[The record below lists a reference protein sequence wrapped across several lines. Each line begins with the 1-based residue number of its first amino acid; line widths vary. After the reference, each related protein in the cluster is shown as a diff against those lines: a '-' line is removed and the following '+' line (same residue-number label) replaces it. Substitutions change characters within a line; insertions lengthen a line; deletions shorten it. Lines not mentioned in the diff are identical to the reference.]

1 MIDEFLHQNPFESD
15 DTIEVILT
23 RLVGYLSEIFTEATV
38 TTMIYDE
45 SSQTLNPGPG
55 YEAFPNS
62 YTKVASNLPLRMGGC
77 GVAVAEKRVVIVED
91 THKSEIWKPF
101 VVHSD
106 KVGVRAVWSVPIIFR
121 DKIYGTFAI
130 YHFAPYTPTELD
142 IKLTIL
148 MSKQAITAI
157 SYVKQ
162 KELESM
168 YTIIANKSKDIITI
182 TLSDGSLSYINPA
195 AKKILGYSLE
205 EVMGNNFDRF
215 IYPEDREIVKEYRDK
230 ILQSDSNSSVE
241 FRAFTKKGTLT
252 WLETTSTAI
261 YNKNGKLTQVVSTT
275 RDIQERKFSEKALL
289 HSEKLTTV
297 GQIAAGIAHEIRNP
311 LTSLKGFLQLL
322 DAKNDITREY
332 ISIMSNELS
341 HIELISNEMLILAKP
356 QAKHFVYANLLEI
369 LESVLVLL
377 DNQAILHN
385 VEIKRN
391 ITCSPVVFCVPNEL
405 RQVFVNLI
413 KNAMESMNKSGG
425 SILINVQQTA
435 SLVTVEI
442 VDSGEGITSEKLVQL
457 GTPFYTT
464 KEKGTGLG
472 LLVTYKIIDQH
483 NGSLVYESEVN
494 VGTTA
499 RVTLPLH
506 HQ

>member
-1 MIDEFLHQNPFESD
+1 MLDDLLRQNPFESD

-23 RLVGYLSEIFTEATV
+23 RLVSYLSEVFTEATV

-62 YTKVASNLPLRMGGC
+62 YTKVANNLPLRMGGC

-91 THKSEIWKPF
+91 TRESELWKPF

-106 KVGVRAVWSVPIIFR
+106 QVGVRSVWSVPIFFR

-130 YHFAPYTPTELD
+130 YHFTPYTPTELD

-168 YTIIANKSKDIITI
+168 YTLISNKSKDIITV
-182 TLSDGSLSYINPA
+182 TLADGSLSYINPA
-195 AKKILGYSLE
+195 ATKILGYSLE
-205 EVMGNNFDRF
+205 EVMGNSFDRF
-215 IYPEDREIVKEYRDK
+215 IYPEDQELLRKYRDS
-230 ILQSDSNSSVE
+230 ILKQDSNASVE
-241 FRAFTKKGTLT
+241 FRAITKNGKLT

-261 YNKNGKLTQVVSTT
+261 YNRNGILTQVVSTT
-275 RDIQERKFSEKALL
+275 RDIMDRKMSEKALL

-311 LTSLKGFLQLL
+311 LTSLKGFLRLL
-322 DAKNDITREY
+322 TTENDINKEY

-356 QAKHFVYANLLEI
+356 QAKHFVYVNLLEI
-369 LESVLVLL
+369 IESVFVLL

-385 VEIKRN
+385 VKLKRN
-391 ITCSPVVFCVPNEL
+391 YTCNPVIYCVPNEL

-413 KNAMESMNKSGG
+413 KNAMESMSITGG
-425 SILINVQQTA
+425 TIQLNVQQLDG
-435 SLVTVEI
+435 LVTVEI
-442 VDSGEGITSEKLVQL
+442 VDSGEGIASEKLVQL
-457 GTPFYTT
+457 GTPFFTT
-464 KEKGTGLG
+464 KDKGTGLG
-472 LLVTYKIIDQH
+472 LLVSYKIIDQH